1 MRKFTMLFAG
11 WDVQKNTPWLM
22 PATLLLLSGC
32 ADLGYYWQSV
42 HGQAQIWQREKPIT
56 ALLDDSTTPL
66 ELKQKLAAV
75 LAIRDFASRELALP
89 DNGSYRAYADLERPF
104 VVWNVFAA
112 PEFSV
117 RPREWCFPVAGCVAY
132 RGYFSRAEAEEF
144 SKELRA
150 QGYDVYVGGVP
161 AYSTLGWFSDPV
173 LNTFAHY
180 PEAEIARL
188 LFHELAHQRY
198 YLAGDTEFNESF
210 ATMVEQ
216 EGLVRWTRHGSEAQ
230 RIAMANARQKKSEF
244 ISLVLKYRG
253 RLERVYAAA
262 SSDEQKRAAK
272 AQVLEQMQQ
281 DYARLKHAWGDYSA
295 YDRWFATPP
304 NNAQL
309 ASVAAYGRWVG
320 AFQALLAENDG
331 DLARFY
337 QAVKEIGLLPKD
349 ERVERLESLANGG

>member
-1 MRKFTMLFAG
+1 MKLLS
-11 WDVQKNTPWLM
+11 V
-22 PATLLLLSGC
+22 TLLLLLPLSGC

-42 HGQAQIWQREKPIT
+42 HGQTQIWQKEKPIT
-56 ALLDDSTTPL
+56 ELLEDSTTSP
-66 ELKQKLAAV
+66 ELKQKLTMV
-75 LAIRDFASRELALP
+75 LRIREFASRELALP

-112 PEFSV
+112 PEFSI
-117 RPREWCFPVAGCVAY
+117 RPQEWCFPVAGCVAY
-132 RGYFSRAEAEEF
+132 RGYFSRAEAEEA

-161 AYSTLGWFSDPV
+161 AYSTLGWFNDPV
-173 LNTFAHY
+173 LNTFVHY

-216 EGLVRWTRHGSEAQ
+216 EGLTRWAKLQASEAQ
-230 RIAMANARQKKSEF
+230 LATMAGARQKKSEF

-253 RLERVYAAA
+253 RLKQIYAAA
-262 SSDEQKRAAK
+262 DSDEQKRAAK
-272 AQVLEQMQQ
+272 ARALEQMQQ
-281 DYARLKHAWGDYSA
+281 DYARLKQAWNGYSA

-309 ASVAAYGRWVG
+309 ASVAVYGRWVT
-320 AFQALLAENDG
+320 AFQALLAKNDG

-337 QAVKEIGLLPKD
+337 QAVQDMGSLSRE
-349 ERVERLESLANGG
+349 ERTERLESLAKGG

>member
-1 MRKFTMLFAG
+1 MKFL
-11 WDVQKNTPWLM
+11 
-22 PATLLLLSGC
+22 PAVLLLFLSGC

-42 HGQAQIWQREKPIT
+42 HGQTQIWQKEKPIT
-56 ALLDDSTTPL
+56 ELLDDSATPP
-66 ELKQKLAAV
+66 ELKQKLAMV
-75 LAIRDFASRELALP
+75 LRLRDFASRELALP

-112 PEFSV
+112 PEFSI

-132 RGYFSRAEAEEF
+132 RGYFSRAEAEE
-144 SKELRA
+144 SGKELRE

-173 LNTFAHY
+173 LNTFVHY
-180 PEAEIARL
+180 PEAEISRL

-210 ATMVEQ
+210 VTVVEQ
-216 EGLVRWTRHGSEAQ
+216 EGLARWTKHYGEAQ
-230 RIAMANARQKKSEF
+230 RTAIEDARKKKSEF

-253 RLERVYAAA
+253 RLEQVYAAA
-262 SSDEQKRAAK
+262 TSDEQKRAAK

-281 DYARLKHAWGDYSA
+281 DYARLKRSWGGQGDYSG

-309 ASVAAYGRWVG
+309 ASVAVYGRWVA
-320 AFQALLAENDG
+320 AFQALLVKNDG

-337 QAVKEIGLLPKD
+337 QAVKEIGSLPK
-349 ERVERLESLANGG
+349 EQRTERLESLANGG